1 MFVDAC
7 HSWVEDVGQAVLAQI
22 LFRKNSEDLGELV
35 VFVDPHSS
43 QICYATNMLLE
54 MVEANFELD
63 WVDAQVIEYSIS
75 VLSISGDEV

>member
-1 MFVDAC
+1 
-7 HSWVEDVGQAVLAQI
+7 
-22 LFRKNSEDLGELV
+22 
-35 VFVDPHSS
+35 
-43 QICYATNMLLE
+43 MLLE